1 MRRENSIQMVQC
13 KVLRHLEL
21 ISQRYGSDEDLQA
34 DSSFL
39 TDHLTVSV
47 QDLR

>member
-1 MRRENSIQMVQC
+1 MKRENSIQMVQC

-21 ISQRYGSDEDLQA
+21 ISQRYSSDEDLMSDA
-34 DSSFL
+34 SFL
-39 TDHLTVSV
+39 TEHLTASV